1 MLDFFRE
8 NIYSLRQ
15 ESLSTAYVY
24 MFLFLFIS
32 AAKLNAAQINS
43 KKKRKREVSKNVL
56 QFSFLLI

>member
-43 KKKRKREVSKNVL
+43 KKKEEEG
-56 QFSFLLI
+56 SF